1 MGDVCDN
8 CIYAFNPGQEN
19 ADNDVTGNVCDVDD
33 DNDGRSKL
41 GLEVCDQ

>member
-8 CIYAFNPGQEN
+8 CRNVFNPGQEN
-19 ADNDVTGNVCDVDD
+19 ADNDVAGNACDDDD
-33 DNDGRSKL
+33 DNDGWSKL